1 MITLSILMYKY
12 SLAMKY
18 CNELGI
24 YSSRVD
30 LELGLFL
37 LKNRNFIASRKRFEK
52 ILKPNNVRQMETENN
67 LKDYHNNV
75 VYQIIKILHGS
86 FNLRV
91 DEIDK
96 IHKYLSFRL
105 ICKLIPKFL
114 FFYVVRKKP

>member
-1 MITLSILMYKY
+1 MYKY

-24 YSSRVD
+24 DSSRVD

-86 FNLRV
+86 FNL
-91 DEIDK
+91 
-96 IHKYLSFRL
+96 
-105 ICKLIPKFL
+105 
-114 FFYVVRKKP
+114 

>member
-1 MITLSILMYKY
+1 
-12 SLAMKY
+12 MKY

-24 YSSRVD
+24 DSSRVD

-52 ILKPNNVRQMETENN
+52 ILKPNYIRQMETDNN

-86 FNLRV
+86 FNLR
-91 DEIDK
+91 ID
-96 IHKYLSFRL
+96 
-105 ICKLIPKFL
+105 
-114 FFYVVRKKP
+114 